1 MAKRSGPHK
10 VPSSEIAHGLPRT
23 VLANISQA
31 AASAA
36 TAKGASTTPTKRIAT
51 RSSTARPKEA
61 TKPSTTLRNSSSP
74 FSQTAT
80 SVGASLCATPIF
92 ATKFRNALLWTK
104 RSLAD
109 EIGNARPD
117 SRPVFIGTAA
127 AAVAAATAFNK
138 GTLSSCDC
146 TLGPTLVTTVPAIM
160 AATLDPVTISS
171 SPAAD
176 SSTSSAFFFVSWG
189 FALLPR
195 RLAGE
200 SRSSSNA
207 SRGEQSCCSRPSS
220 RSSAASAA

>member
-1 MAKRSGPHK
+1 MPKRSGPHK

-36 TAKGASTTPTKRIAT
+36 AAKGASTTPTKRIAT

-117 SRPVFIGTAA
+117 SKPVFIGTAA
-127 AAVAAATAFNK
+127 AAAAIAFNK
-138 GTLSSCDC
+138 GTVSSCDC
-146 TLGPTLVTTVPAIM
+146 TLVPTLVTPVPAIM
-160 AATLDPVTISS
+160 AASLDPVTSSS
-171 SPAAD
+171 SPSAD